1 MVRNEKGFT
10 FPLTFIIIL
19 LVSVLLTI
27 QLEQYLSEKRLMR
40 ESELIMKQEYYFLSS
55 VMAAEN
61 HFMQMGDDDELPSG
75 VRFFS
80 DGEVEYNT
88 EKLTDSLFKVTF
100 DLKMESL
107 PMLSGYGY
115 YDKEEGKM
123 IKWIEKN

>member
-10 FPLTFIIIL
+10 FPLTLCIIL

-40 ESELIMKQEYYFLSS
+40 ESELILKQEYYFLSS
-55 VMAAEN
+55 MKDAATHLE
-61 HFMQMGDDDELPSG
+61 QMVDADELPTK
-75 VRFFS
+75 VNLFS
-80 DGEVEYNT
+80 DGEVEYRT
-88 EKLTDSLFKVTF
+88 EKLTESLFKVTF

-107 PMLSGYGY
+107 PVLTGFGY